1 MNNELLTIGNVIRV
15 EEGDAEIDILPE
27 FCGGLRGI
35 EAFSHLIILY
45 WLHLHDSENE
55 RKTLVVYPK
64 RHAVKV
70 ETGVFACR
78 SPSRPNPVGLCVVE
92 LMDVRGCRLRVRGL
106 DAFEG
111 SPLVDVK
118 PYIPRAD
125 SVPRARVPDWT
136 GRGPTT

>member
-1 MNNELLTIGNVIRV
+1 MNNKLLTIGNVIRV
-15 EEGDAEIDILPE
+15 EEDGAEIDILPE

-45 WLHLHDSENE
+45 WLHLRDSENE

-64 RHAVKV
+64 RHAVNV

-92 LMDVRGCRLRVRGL
+92 LTDIRGCRLRVRGL

-111 SPLVDVK
+111 SPIVDIK

-125 SVPRARVPDWT
+125 SVQRARVPDWT
-136 GRGPTT
+136 GRGPAI